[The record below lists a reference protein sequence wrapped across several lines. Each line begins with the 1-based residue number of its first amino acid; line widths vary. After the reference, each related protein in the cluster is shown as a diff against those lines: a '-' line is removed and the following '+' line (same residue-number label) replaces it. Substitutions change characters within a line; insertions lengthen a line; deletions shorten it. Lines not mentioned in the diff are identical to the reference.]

1 MARDELF
8 SAPADLTLLSVADLT
23 ELQDKG
29 RAEID
34 RLNSADTEEVS
45 GESVSQRIAYASR
58 VADDLD
64 RISAEL
70 EGKQAT
76 AARLAEQARIKA
88 ADQMS
93 AIAARVNGPVES
105 ATETAPVAA
114 AVDTEAIAKATAQG
128 VTAALATMMS
138 DRRGGLDA
146 DTISRRATASLSE
159 TARVA
164 PAAQV
169 STPRLAVTASIDI
182 PGVSHGS
189 ELTSM
194 DSLGEAFAKKS
205 RAIPV
210 SRSGSTDQGHI
221 VATVKN
227 RFDHTVD
234 DRTSFAQVGELIN
247 HLTRQEVKESLVAG
261 GGWCAPSETRYDFF
275 NIACS
280 DGLIDLPT
288 VGITRGGIKFPISP
302 SLASAVGSTAFGGFA
317 VSFSNTS
324 NPWLWTEADDIL
336 TVTGSTNKPCIRVPC
351 PSFDEE
357 RLECYGICLTAGNL
371 TNDAYPEATQNT
383 IQLLM
388 QAHERAMNARLIAL
402 MVANSSA
409 VISTNEFANGGTAA
423 TAKPV
428 FQQVLGG
435 IDLGATDYRARYGM
449 CTDDI
454 LEVVAP
460 YWLRNVI
467 RADLAWRT
475 GVDMLSVSDLAI
487 TSFFTDRNLRVQWV
501 NDWQVRG
508 SGQFGNATPMTAWP
522 TTADVM
528 IFAAGTFIHGQGM
541 TLDLGV
547 IRDSVLNAEN
557 DYTAAWSE
565 ECHLIAAV
573 GHESRQYRITFSVMG
588 ATTVAQV
595 VPGTSLEA
603 FPNL

>member
-8 SAPADLTLLSVADLT
+8 SAPPDLTLVSDAELA
-23 ELQDKG
+23 ELQAKG
-29 RAEID
+29 TAEFD
-34 RLNSADTEEVS
+34 RIHGQDSVEVS
-45 GESVSQRIAYASR
+45 PEAVSQRIAYATR
-58 VADDLD
+58 LADDLD
-64 RISAEL
+64 RIGAEL
-70 EGKQAT
+70 EVRTVREQ
-76 AARLAEQARIKA
+76 RLAEQARVKA
-88 ADQMS
+88 ADQMA
-93 AIAARVNGPVES
+93 AIATRVHGASEPV
-105 ATETAPVAA
+105 TAEPVAA
-114 AVDTEAIAKATAQG
+114 AVDAEAIAKATAQG

-138 DRRGGLDA
+138 DRRGGMDLGA
-146 DTISRRATASLSE
+146 MTRRATASLSE
-159 TARVA
+159 TARLA
-164 PAAQV
+164 PAV
-169 STPRLAVTASIDI
+169 PVTTPRLAVTASIDI
-182 PGVSHGS
+182 PGVSHGT
-189 ELTSM
+189 ELATM
-194 DSLGEAFAKKS
+194 DSLGAAFAKKAK
-205 RAIPV
+205 AIPV
-210 SRSGSTDQGHI
+210 SRTGSTEQGHI

-227 RFDHTVD
+227 AFEHTVD

-247 HLTRQEVKESLVAG
+247 HLTRPEVKESLVAG
-261 GGWCAPSETRYDFF
+261 GGWCAPSEIRYDFF

-288 VGITRGGIKFPISP
+288 VGITRGGIQFPVSP
-302 SLASAVGSTAFGGFA
+302 SLATAIGSTAFGGFA
-317 VSFSNTS
+317 VTVSNES
-324 NPWLWTEADDIL
+324 IPWLWTEGDDEA
-336 TVTGSTNKPCIRVPC
+336 TVTGSPNKPCMRVPC
-351 PSFDEE
+351 PTFDEA

-383 IQLLM
+383 LQLLM
-388 QAHERAMNARLIAL
+388 RAHERAINARLIAL
-402 MVANSSA
+402 MVAASSA
-409 VISTNEFANGGTAA
+409 VISTGEFAAGGTAA

-475 GVDMLSVSDLAI
+475 GIDLLSVADAQI
-487 TSFFTDRNLRVQWV
+487 TAFFTDRNLRVQWV

-508 SGQFGNATPMTAWP
+508 AGQFGNATPMTAWP

-528 IFAAGTFIHGQGM
+528 IFAAGTFLHGQGM

-588 ATTVAQV
+588 ATTTATV